1 MKKEKRHE
9 TERYQR
15 TQMQKELVIKQL
27 KERGCRIT
35 KQRLLLLD
43 IILEQDCS
51 CCKEIYYRA
60 VEKDEGIGT
69 ATVYRMINILEEIGA
84 ISRKNMYKIACGKEC
99 DLENVCTVELD
110 DDTVY
115 YFSAKKWNSVIR
127 AGLKACGYM
136 DGQEIRSVVIPVN
149 SHGKYEV

>member
-1 MKKEKRHE
+1 
-9 TERYQR
+9 
-15 TQMQKELVIKQL
+15 
-27 KERGCRIT
+27 
-35 KQRLLLLD
+35 
-43 IILEQDCS
+43 
-51 CCKEIYYRA
+51 
-60 VEKDEGIGT
+60 
-69 ATVYRMINILEEIGA
+69 
-84 ISRKNMYKIACGKEC
+84 MYKIACGKEC